1 MKKTTIRFP
10 RHGGDA
16 RMVHRT
22 NTSLF
27 DAPRRRR

>member
-1 MKKTTIRFP
+1 MKKTTDSLS